1 MNVYF
6 SQTKSMVHE
15 LQFFFTNI
23 QMQGQFMKSAE
34 IKINRAIFFLTN
46 MNNFFNK

>member
-34 IKINRAIFFLTN
+34 IKINRAIFF
-46 MNNFFNK
+46 FNKYEQFFQ